1 MNSLCWLVAVWLG
14 SLLHA
19 VDRSDP
25 QGVAELRSQG
35 PPALERLL
43 ARFDALPSGVEK
55 DALELTIDAVA
66 AQRYATV
73 SRLYWYTDLEKAEA
87 AARASGKPILSLRM
101 LGRLDEDLSCANSRL
116 FRIVL
121 YADEDLSA
129 FLRENFVL
137 HWSSERPVPRVTID
151 FGDGRKIETTVTG
164 NSAHYVL
171 DVDGRPLDV
180 LPGLYS
186 AVAFRRELEAVLPLA
201 RESAG
206 LSDAARMQR
215 LSAYHTSR
223 PLASA
228 QTWAASGAPVRIAL
242 TPRVGVVEAETRTV
256 NKAAG
261 ETPLVLGAG
270 LGSVPIDS
278 LVRTSRAH
286 ELWVRRLEEA
296 RLGSAACALIARLEP
311 MDWGSPPAP
320 VRGEALDERIQAL
333 EAMVAADTELN
344 EVSLHARVHRWFA
357 SMQGRG
363 APSFAEL
370 NERVY
375 RELFLTPAADAWL
388 GLSSTG
394 VITGLPRD
402 GIVR

>member
-1 MNSLCWLVAVWLG
+1 MNSLCLLVAVWLG

-19 VDRSDP
+19 FERPDSQD
-25 QGVAELRSQG
+25 VARLRAQG

-43 ARFDALPSGVEK
+43 ERYDLLPSGAEK

-73 SRLYWYTDLEKAEA
+73 SRLYWYTDLDKAEA

-101 LGRLDEDLSCANSRL
+101 LGRLDEDWSCANSRL

-129 FLRENFVL
+129 FLRDNFVL

-151 FGDGRKIETTVTG
+151 FGDGRKIETTITG

-171 DVDGRPLDV
+171 DADGHPLDV

-186 AVAFRRELEAVLPLA
+186 PVSFRRELEAVLPLA
-201 RESAG
+201 RESTS
-206 LSDAARMQR
+206 LPDAARLQR
-215 LSAYHTSR
+215 VRAYHTSR
-223 PLASA
+223 PIASA
-228 QTWAASGAPVRIAL
+228 QTWAASGAPVRIAI
-242 TPRVGVVEAETRTV
+242 TPTVGVAEAETLTISKRRV
-256 NKAAG
+256 

-270 LGSVPIDS
+270 LGSVPVDS
-278 LVRTSRAH
+278 LVRTSRAS
-286 ELWVRRLEEA
+286 ELWVRRLDEA

-333 EAMVAADTELN
+333 EAMVAADTELS
-344 EVSLHARVHRWFA
+344 ETVMHARVHAWFA
-357 SMQGRG
+357 SL
-363 APSFAEL
+363 ATVPSFAAL

-388 GLSSTG
+388 GLSSVG
-394 VITGLPRD
+394 VVTGLPRD
-402 GIVR
+402 GIAR

>member
-1 MNSLCWLVAVWLG
+1 MNPLMLLALWLA
-14 SLLHA
+14 SLLQTLDA
-19 VDRSDP
+19 PDP
-25 QGVAELRSQG
+25 HEVARLRAQG
-35 PPALERLL
+35 PPALDRLL
-43 ARFDALPSGVEK
+43 AQYDALPNCAEK
-55 DALELTIDAVA
+55 DALERTIDAVA

-73 SRLYWYTDLEKAEA
+73 SRLYWYTDLDKAQA

-116 FRIVL
+116 FRVVL

-129 FLRENFVL
+129 FLRESFVL
-137 HWSSERPVPRVTID
+137 HWSSERPVPHVTID

-171 DVDGRPLDV
+171 DAEGRPLDV

-206 LSDAARMQR
+206 LSDAARLQR
-215 LSAYHTSR
+215 VRAYHTSR
-223 PLASA
+223 SLASA
-228 QTWAASGAPVRIAL
+228 QMWAASGAPVRVTIA
-242 TPRVGVVEAETRTV
+242 PRVGVVEAETRTIS
-256 NKAAG
+256 KSRG

-278 LVRTSRAH
+278 LVRTWRAG
-286 ELWVRRLEEA
+286 ELSVWRLDEA
-296 RLGSAACALIARLEP
+296 RLGSAACALIVRLAP
-311 MDWGSPPAP
+311 MDWGVPAEP

-333 EAMVAADTELN
+333 EAMVAADTELA
-344 EVSLHARVHRWFA
+344 ELSLHSRVHRWFISLPA
-357 SMQGRG
+357 V
-363 APSFAEL
+363 PTFATL

-375 RELFLTPAADAWL
+375 RELFLTPAADPWL
-388 GLSSTG
+388 GLSSAG